1 MCSQKFCK
9 IHRISSCARVSFLIR
24 ACNFIKKETLT
35 QVLSCEFCEISKN
48 TFFTERLWTTAS
60 ETVDIDALKISLSS
74 ALYLFCVYV
83 FTKYSSIIYEYK
95 RSIIVLSTLMH
106 SGHKLL
112 IQTVQ
117 RLLFRV
123 FLIYLVFTKF
133 KNFEF
138 MKYSLI
144 IY

>member
-9 IHRISSCARVSFLIR
+9 IHKINSCARVSFLIR

-60 ETVDIDALKISLSS
+60 ETVDIDALKNSLSS
-74 ALYLFCVYV
+74 TLYLFCVYV

-133 KNFEF
+133 KNFGF